1 MSVDPNT
8 PVLLGAGQF
17 TERLDDQFEGL
28 MPEDLA
34 ARACEAALTDTGAAS
49 SLSPLIDRL
58 ACVRMFA
65 HSVPDPIVPA
75 IAPFGRSSSPPL
87 SILRRL
93 NLPNASAVYSRACGD
108 EPQRLVYELGNALVR
123 GEING
128 AIICGA
134 EALATSRWLQRQGLS
149 ADWSDEP
156 EGETDDRGACIDLL
170 FDAELNR
177 HGAWN
182 PVDIY
187 PIQEQVRR
195 SELDLSKLAYRALL
209 AELMVRFNSVAAV
222 NPYAMFD
229 EAMTAEEIGEA
240 SSSNRMMGDPHLKSM
255 VAKDGVNQA
264 SALVLT
270 RWETAQSLGVADR
283 AIFLHGHAT
292 GSEPQVLNRKSL
304 GRSEAMAAAYHNA
317 LAGAGIEAA
326 QVGAADLYS
335 CFPIAVWVAMD
346 ALGMTLDDP
355 RPLTLTGGLPFFGGP
370 GNNYS
375 THGIAEMV
383 HWLRAQPEPAYG
395 VVGANGG
402 YLSKHAVGVYA
413 NMPAAFP
420 EALPEFKTPEVVEV
434 VSDPEPDGV
443 IESYTFQPQKGG
455 ARAVVVGRQL
465 SDGRRWVGVADP
477 EDAELL
483 EWFETADPLG
493 EQIVVSTG
501 ERNIVRRRAE

>member
-1 MSVDPNT
+1 
-8 PVLLGAGQF
+8 
-17 TERLDDQFEGL
+17 
-28 MPEDLA
+28 LA
-34 ARACEAALTDTGAAS
+34 ARACEAALADTGAAEA
-49 SLSPLIDRL
+49 LSPLIDRL

-65 HSVPDPIVPA
+65 HSVPDFIVPV
-75 IAPFGRSSSPPL
+75 IAPFGHSSSPPL
-87 SILRRL
+87 SILSRL
-93 NLPNASAVYSRACGD
+93 ALPNASAIYSRACGD
-108 EPQRLVYELGNALVR
+108 EPQRLVYELGSALVR

-134 EALATSRWLQRQGLS
+134 EALATSRQFQRQGLS

-156 EGETDDRGACIDLL
+156 EGETDDRGACTELL

-187 PIQEQVRR
+187 PLQEQVRR
-195 SELDLSKLAYRALL
+195 GDLGLSKSAYRSQL
-209 AELMVRFNSVAAV
+209 AELMARFNSVAAA

-229 EAMTAEEIGEA
+229 EAMTAAEIGEA

-283 AIFLHGHAT
+283 AIFLHGHGT
-292 GSEPQVLNRKSL
+292 GSEPQVLSRRAI
-304 GRSEAMAAAYHNA
+304 GQSEAMAAAYRNA

-326 QVGAADLYS
+326 QIGAADLYS
-335 CFPIAVWVAMD
+335 CFPIAVWEAMD

-355 RPLTLTGGLPFFGGP
+355 RPPTLTGGLPFFGGP

-375 THGIAEMV
+375 THGIAEIV
-383 HWLRAQPEPAYG
+383 HWLRAQVEPAYG

-413 NMPAAFP
+413 NIPAEFP
-420 EALPEFKTPEVVEV
+420 KAVPEFKAPEVVEV

-483 EWFETADPLG
+483 AWFEAADPLG
-493 EQIVVSTG
+493 EQIVVSVG
-501 ERNIVRRRAE
+501 ERNIVRRRAQ

>member
-1 MSVDPNT
+1 MSIDPNT

-17 TERLDDQFEGL
+17 TERLEGQFEGL

-34 ARACEAALTDTGAAS
+34 ARACEAALADTGAAE
-49 SLSPLIDRL
+49 SLNPLIDRL

-65 HSVPDPIVPA
+65 HSVPDFIVPV
-75 IAPFGRSSSPPL
+75 IAPFGRSGSPPL
-87 SILRRL
+87 SILSRL
-93 NLPNASAVYSRACGD
+93 ALPNATAIYSRACGD
-108 EPQRLVYELGNALVR
+108 EPQRLVFELGDALVR

-134 EALATSRWLQRQGLS
+134 EALATSRQLQRQGLS
-149 ADWSDEP
+149 VDWSDEP
-156 EGETDDRGACIDLL
+156 EGETDDRGACTELL

-177 HGAWN
+177 HGAGN

-187 PIQEQVRR
+187 PLQEQVRR
-195 SELDLSKLAYRALL
+195 SELGLSKSVYRSLL
-209 AELMVRFNSVAAV
+209 AELMARFNAVAAA
-222 NPYAMFD
+222 NSYAMFGD
-229 EAMTAEEIGEA
+229 VMTVAEIGEE
-240 SSSNRMMGDPHLKSM
+240 SGKNRLMGDPHLKSM

-270 RWETAQSLGVADR
+270 RWETAQALDVAER
-283 AIFLHGHAT
+283 AIFLLGHGT
-292 GSEPQVLNRKSL
+292 GTESQVLNRRSI
-304 GRSEAMAAAYHNA
+304 GQSEAMEAAYRNA
-317 LAGAGIEAA
+317 LAGAGIEAE
-326 QVGAADLYS
+326 QIGAADLYS

-346 ALGMTLDDP
+346 ALGMSLDDP

-383 HWLRAQPEPAYG
+383 HWLRAQSAPSYG
-395 VVGANGG
+395 IVGANGG
-402 YLSKHAVGVYA
+402 YLSKHAVGIYA
-413 NMPAAFP
+413 NIPAEFP
-420 EALPEFKTPEVVEV
+420 EAVPEFKAPEVVEV

-443 IESYTFQPQKGG
+443 IESYTFQPQKGT

-465 SDGRRWVGVADP
+465 SDGRRWVAVADP

-483 EWFETADPLG
+483 DWFKQADPLG
-493 EQIVVSTG
+493 EQVVVTAG
-501 ERNIVRRRAE
+501 ERNIVRRRA

>member
-1 MSVDPNT
+1 MSIDPNT

-34 ARACEAALTDTGAAS
+34 ARACEAALADTGAAE
-49 SLSPLIDRL
+49 SLSPLIDHL

-65 HSVPDPIVPA
+65 HSVPDFIVPA

-87 SILRRL
+87 SILSRL
-93 NLPNASAVYSRACGD
+93 ALPNATAIYSRACGD
-108 EPQRLVYELGNALVR
+108 EPQRLVFELGDALVR

-134 EALATSRWLQRQGLS
+134 EALATSRQFQRQGLS
-149 ADWSDEP
+149 VDWSDEP
-156 EGETDDRGACIDLL
+156 EGETDDRGACTELL

-187 PIQEQVRR
+187 PLQEQVRR
-195 SELDLSKLAYRALL
+195 RELGLSKSAYRSLL
-209 AELMVRFNSVAAV
+209 AELMARFNAVAAA
-222 NPYAMFD
+222 NSYAMFGD
-229 EAMTAEEIGEA
+229 VMTAAEIGEE
-240 SSSNRMMGDPHLKSM
+240 SGKNRLMGDPHLKSM

-270 RWETAQSLGVADR
+270 RWETAQALGVAER
-283 AIFLHGHAT
+283 AIFLHGHGT
-292 GSEPQVLNRKSL
+292 GTEPQVLNRRSL
-304 GRSEAMAAAYHNA
+304 GQSEAMTAAYRNA
-317 LAGAGIEAA
+317 LAGAGIEAE
-326 QVGAADLYS
+326 QIGAADLYS

-346 ALGMTLDDP
+346 ALGMSLDDP

-383 HWLRAQPEPAYG
+383 HWLRAQSAPSYG

-402 YLSKHAVGVYA
+402 YLSKHAVGIYA
-413 NMPAAFP
+413 NIPAEFP
-420 EALPEFKTPEVVEV
+420 EAVAEFKAPEVVEV

-443 IESYTFQPQKGG
+443 IESYTFQPQKGT
-455 ARAVVVGRQL
+455 ARAVVVGRQV
-465 SDGRRWVGVADP
+465 SDGRRWVAVADP

-483 EWFETADPLG
+483 DWFKHADPLG
-493 EQIVVSTG
+493 EQVVVTAG
-501 ERNIVRRRAE
+501 ERNIVRRRA

>member
-1 MSVDPNT
+1 MSIDPNT

-34 ARACEAALTDTGAAS
+34 ARACEAAMADTAAAEL
-49 SLSPLIDRL
+49 LSPLIDRL
-58 ACVRMFA
+58 ACVRLFA
-65 HSVPDPIVPA
+65 HSVPDFIVPA

-87 SILRRL
+87 SILSRL
-93 NLPNASAVYSRACGD
+93 TLPNASAIYSRACGD
-108 EPQRLVYELGNALVR
+108 EPQRLVFELGNALAR
-123 GEING
+123 GKING

-134 EALATSRWLQRQGLS
+134 EALATSRQLQRQGLS

-156 EGETDDRGACIDLL
+156 DGETDDRGACTELL

-187 PIQEQVRR
+187 PLLEQVRR
-195 SELDLSKLAYRALL
+195 GELGLSKSAYRAQL
-209 AELMVRFNSVAAV
+209 AELMVRFSSVAAA
-222 NPYAMFD
+222 NPYAMFGD
-229 EAMTAEEIGEA
+229 AMTAAEIGEE
-240 SSSNRMMGDPHLKSM
+240 SSENRLMGDPHLKSM

-283 AIFLHGHAT
+283 AIFLHGHGT
-292 GSEPQVLNRKSL
+292 GSEPQVLKRRSI
-304 GRSEAMAAAYHNA
+304 GESEAMSAAYRDA
-317 LAGAGIEAA
+317 LAVARIEAE
-326 QVGAADLYS
+326 QIGAADLYS

-346 ALGMTLDDP
+346 ALGMSLDDP

-375 THGIAEMV
+375 THGIVEVV
-383 HWLRAQPEPAYG
+383 HWLRAQSEPSYG

-413 NMPAAFP
+413 NIPAEFPAAV
-420 EALPEFKTPEVVEV
+420 PEFKASEVVSI

-443 IESYTFQPQKGG
+443 IESYTVQPRKGSTT
-455 ARAVVVGRQL
+455 AVVVGRQV

-477 EDAELL
+477 NDAALL
-483 EWFETADPLG
+483 AWFQKADPLG
-493 EQIVVSTG
+493 EKVMVSVG
-501 ERNIVRRRAE
+501 ERNIVRRRTQ

>member
-1 MSVDPNT
+1 MSIDPNT

-34 ARACEAALTDTGAAS
+34 ARACETALTDTGAAQAMI
-49 SLSPLIDRL
+49 PLIDRL

-65 HSVPDPIVPA
+65 HSVPDFIVPV

-87 SILRRL
+87 SILSRL
-93 NLPNASAVYSRACGD
+93 ALPNASAIYSRACGD

-134 EALATSRWLQRQGLS
+134 EALATSRQLQRQGLS

-156 EGETDDRGACIDLL
+156 EGETDDRGPCTELL

-187 PIQEQVRR
+187 PLQEQVRR
-195 SELDLSKLAYRALL
+195 GELGLSKSAYRAQL
-209 AELMVRFNSVAAV
+209 AELMARFNSVAMA

-229 EAMTAEEIGEA
+229 DAMTAAEIGEE
-240 SSSNRMMGDPHLKSM
+240 SSKNRMMGDPHLKSM

-283 AIFLHGHAT
+283 AIFLHGHGT
-292 GSEPQVLNRKSL
+292 GSEPQVLNRRVI
-304 GRSEAMAAAYHNA
+304 GESEAMSAAYRNA
-317 LAGAGIEAA
+317 LAGAGIDAE
-326 QVGAADLYS
+326 QIGAADLYS

-346 ALGMTLDDP
+346 ALGITLDDP

-383 HWLRAQPEPAYG
+383 HWLRAQPDPAYG

-413 NMPAAFP
+413 NIPAQFP
-420 EALPEFKTPEVVEV
+420 DAAPEFKALEAVEV

-455 ARAVVVGRQL
+455 ARAVIVGLQV

-477 EDAELL
+477 GDAQLL
-483 EWFETADPLG
+483 AWFETADPLG
-493 EQIVVSTG
+493 EKVVVTTG
-501 ERNIVRRRAE
+501 ERNIVRRLEQ

>member
-34 ARACEAALTDTGAAS
+34 ARACEAALADTGAAEA
-49 SLSPLIDRL
+49 LSPLIDRL

-65 HSVPDPIVPA
+65 HSVPDFIVPV

-87 SILRRL
+87 SILSRL
-93 NLPNASAVYSRACGD
+93 ALPNASAIYSRACGD

-134 EALATSRWLQRQGLS
+134 EALATSRQLQRQGLS

-195 SELDLSKLAYRALL
+195 SELGLSKSAYRALL
-209 AELMVRFNSVAAV
+209 AELMVRFNSVAAA

-420 EALPEFKTPEVVEV
+420 EALPDFKAPAVVEV

>member
-34 ARACEAALTDTGAAS
+34 AHACEAALTDTGAAA

-134 EALATSRWLQRQGLS
+134 EALATSRQLQRQGLS

-195 SELDLSKLAYRALL
+195 SELGLSKSAYRALL
-209 AELMVRFNSVAAV
+209 AELMVRFNSVAAA

-355 RPLTLTGGLPFFGGP
+355 RSLTLTGGLPFFGGP
-370 GNNYS
+370 GNNYA

-420 EALPEFKTPEVVEV
+420 EALPEFKAPEVVEV

>member
-1 MSVDPNT
+1 MSIDPNT

-34 ARACEAALTDTGAAS
+34 ARACEAALADTGAAE

-65 HSVPDPIVPA
+65 HSVPDFIVPV

-87 SILRRL
+87 SILSRL
-93 NLPNASAVYSRACGD
+93 ALPNATAIYSRACGD
-108 EPQRLVYELGNALVR
+108 EPQRLVFELGNALVR

-134 EALATSRWLQRQGLS
+134 EALATSRQFQRQGLS
-149 ADWSDEP
+149 VDWSDEP
-156 EGETDDRGACIDLL
+156 EGETDDRGACTELL

-187 PIQEQVRR
+187 PLQEQVRR
-195 SELDLSKLAYRALL
+195 SELGLSKSVYRSLL
-209 AELMVRFNSVAAV
+209 AELMARFNAVAAA
-222 NPYAMFD
+222 NSYAMFGD
-229 EAMTAEEIGEA
+229 VMTVAEIGEE
-240 SSSNRMMGDPHLKSM
+240 SGKNRLMGDPHLKSM

-270 RWETAQSLGVADR
+270 RWETAQALDVAER
-283 AIFLHGHAT
+283 AIFLHGHGT
-292 GSEPQVLNRKSL
+292 GTEPQVLNRRSI
-304 GRSEAMAAAYHNA
+304 GQSEAMEAAYRSA
-317 LAGAGIEAA
+317 LAGAGIEAE
-326 QVGAADLYS
+326 QIGAADLYS

-346 ALGMTLDDP
+346 ALGMSLDDP

-383 HWLRAQPEPAYG
+383 HWLRAQSASSYG
-395 VVGANGG
+395 IVGANGG
-402 YLSKHAVGVYA
+402 YLSKHAVGIYA
-413 NMPAAFP
+413 NIPAEFP
-420 EALPEFKTPEVVEV
+420 EAVPEFKAPEVVEV

-443 IESYTFQPQKGG
+443 IESYTFQPQKGT
-455 ARAVVVGRQL
+455 ARAVVVGRQV
-465 SDGRRWVGVADP
+465 SDGRRWVAVADP
-477 EDAELL
+477 EDGELL
-483 EWFETADPLG
+483 DWFKQADPLG
-493 EQIVVSTG
+493 EQVVVTAG
-501 ERNIVRRRAE
+501 ERNIVRRRA

>member
-1 MSVDPNT
+1 MPIDPNT

-17 TERLDDQFEGL
+17 TEHLDDNFKAL

-34 ARACEAALTDTGAAS
+34 ARACEAALADTGAAE
-49 SLSPLIDRL
+49 SLHPLIDRL
-58 ACVRMFA
+58 ACVRLFA
-65 HSVPDPIVPA
+65 HSVPDPIVPV

-87 SILRRL
+87 SILSRL
-93 NLPNASAVYSRACGD
+93 ALPNASALYSRACGD
-108 EPQRLVYELGNALVR
+108 EPQRLVYELGNALAR

-134 EALATSRWLQRQGLS
+134 EALATSRQLQRQGLS
-149 ADWSDEP
+149 ADWSDDP
-156 EGETDDRGACIDLL
+156 EGETDDRGACIDVL

-182 PVDIY
+182 PIDIY
-187 PIQEQVRR
+187 PLQEQVRR
-195 SELDLSKLAYRALL
+195 SELGLSKSAYRTQL
-209 AELMVRFNSVAAV
+209 AELMARFASVASA
-222 NPYAMFD
+222 NPYAMFGN
-229 EAMTAEEIGEA
+229 AMTAGEIGEE
-240 SSSNRMMGDPHLKSM
+240 SSKNRLMGDPHLKSM

-283 AIFLHGHAT
+283 AIFLHGHGT
-292 GSEPQVLNRKSL
+292 GSEPQVLNRSSM
-304 GRSEAMAAAYHNA
+304 GQSESMAAAYRDA
-317 LAGAGIEAA
+317 LAGAGIEAE
-326 QVGAADLYS
+326 QLGAADLYS

-346 ALGMTLDDP
+346 ALGMQLDDP

-383 HWLRAQPEPAYG
+383 HWLRAQPVPSYG
-395 VVGANGG
+395 AVGANGG

-413 NMPAAFP
+413 NIPAEFP
-420 EALPEFKTPEVVEV
+420 KAAPEFKAPESVEV
-434 VSDPEPDGV
+434 VSDPEPNGV
-443 IESYTFQPQKGG
+443 IESYTFQWQKD
-455 ARAVVVGRQL
+455 APRAVIVGRQV

-483 EWFETADPLG
+483 AWFEKADPLG
-493 EQIVVSTG
+493 ERVEVSAG
-501 ERNIVRRRAE
+501 ERNIVRRRGQ

>member
-1 MSVDPNT
+1 MSIDPNT

-17 TERLDDQFEGL
+17 TERLDDNFEGL

-34 ARACEAALTDTGAAS
+34 ARACEAALADTGAAA
-49 SLSPLIDRL
+49 SLSTLIDRL

-93 NLPNASAVYSRACGD
+93 ALPNATAIYSRACGD
-108 EPQRLVYELGNALVR
+108 EPQRLVFELGNALAR

-134 EALATSRWLQRQGLS
+134 EALATSRQLQRQGLS

-195 SELDLSKLAYRALL
+195 SELGLSKSAYRARL
-209 AELMVRFNSVAAV
+209 AELMARFNSVAAA
-222 NPYAMFD
+222 NPYAMFS
-229 EAMTAEEIGEA
+229 ELMTAAEIGEE
-240 SSSNRMMGDPHLKSM
+240 SSKNRLMGDPHL
-255 VAKDGVNQA
+255 
-264 SALVLT
+264 
-270 RWETAQSLGVADR
+270 VADR

-292 GSEPQVLNRKSL
+292 GSEPQVLNRNSL
-304 GRSEAMAAAYHNA
+304 GQSESMAVAYRNA
-317 LAGAGIEAA
+317 LAGAGIEAE
-326 QVGAADLYS
+326 QIGAADLYS

-346 ALGMTLDDP
+346 VLGMALDDP

-383 HWLRAQPEPAYG
+383 HWLRAQPEPSYG

-413 NMPAAFP
+413 NIPARELYLSAA
-420 EALPEFKTPEVVEV
+420 ERVR
-434 VSDPEPDGV
+434 
-443 IESYTFQPQKGG
+443 KGG
-455 ARAVVVGRQL
+455 CCRPANVRRA
-465 SDGRRWVGVADP
+465 
-477 EDAELL
+477 
-483 EWFETADPLG
+483 PLG
-493 EQIVVSTG
+493 RGS
-501 ERNIVRRRAE
+501 

>member
-1 MSVDPNT
+1 MSIDPNT

-34 ARACEAALTDTGAAS
+34 ARACEAALADTGAAE
-49 SLSPLIDRL
+49 SLSPLIDHL

-65 HSVPDPIVPA
+65 HSVPDFIVPV

-87 SILRRL
+87 SILSRL
-93 NLPNASAVYSRACGD
+93 ALPNATAIYSRACGD
-108 EPQRLVYELGNALVR
+108 EPQRLVFELGDALVR

-134 EALATSRWLQRQGLS
+134 EALATSRQFQRQGLS
-149 ADWSDEP
+149 VDWSDEP
-156 EGETDDRGACIDLL
+156 EGETDDRGACTELL

-187 PIQEQVRR
+187 PLQEQVRR
-195 SELDLSKLAYRALL
+195 RELGLSKSAYRSLL
-209 AELMVRFNSVAAV
+209 AELMARFNAVAAA
-222 NPYAMFD
+222 NSYAMFGD
-229 EAMTAEEIGEA
+229 VMTAAEIGEE
-240 SSSNRMMGDPHLKSM
+240 SGKNRLMGDPHLKSM

-270 RWETAQSLGVADR
+270 RWETAQALGVAER
-283 AIFLHGHAT
+283 AIFLHGHGT
-292 GSEPQVLNRKSL
+292 GTESQVLNRRSI
-304 GRSEAMAAAYHNA
+304 GQSEAMEAAYRNA
-317 LAGAGIEAA
+317 LSGAGIEAE
-326 QVGAADLYS
+326 QIGAADLYS

-346 ALGMTLDDP
+346 ALGMSLDDP

-383 HWLRAQPEPAYG
+383 HWLRAQSPPSYG

-402 YLSKHAVGVYA
+402 YLSKHAVGIYA
-413 NMPAAFP
+413 NIPAEFPAAV
-420 EALPEFKTPEVVEV
+420 AEFKAPEVVEV

-443 IESYTFQPQKGG
+443 IESYTFQPQKGT
-455 ARAVVVGRQL
+455 ARAVVVGRQV
-465 SDGRRWVGVADP
+465 SDGRRWVAVADP

-483 EWFETADPLG
+483 DWFKQADPLG
-493 EQIVVSTG
+493 EQVVVTAG
-501 ERNIVRRRAE
+501 ERNIVRRRA

>member
-1 MSVDPNT
+1 MSIDPNT

-34 ARACEAALTDTGAAS
+34 ARACEAALADTGAAE
-49 SLSPLIDRL
+49 SLSPLIDHL

-65 HSVPDPIVPA
+65 HSVPDFIVPA

-87 SILRRL
+87 SILSRL
-93 NLPNASAVYSRACGD
+93 ALPNATAIYSRACGD
-108 EPQRLVYELGNALVR
+108 EPQRLVFELGDALVR

-134 EALATSRWLQRQGLS
+134 EALATSRQFQRQGLS
-149 ADWSDEP
+149 VDWSDEP
-156 EGETDDRGACIDLL
+156 EGETDDRGACTELL

-187 PIQEQVRR
+187 PLQEQVRR
-195 SELDLSKLAYRALL
+195 RELGLSKSAYRSLL
-209 AELMVRFNSVAAV
+209 AELMARFNAVAAA
-222 NPYAMFD
+222 NSYAMFGD
-229 EAMTAEEIGEA
+229 VMTAAEIGEE
-240 SSSNRMMGDPHLKSM
+240 SGKNRLMGDPHLKSM

-270 RWETAQSLGVADR
+270 RWETAQALGVAER
-283 AIFLHGHAT
+283 AIFLHGHGT
-292 GSEPQVLNRKSL
+292 GTEPQVLNRRSL
-304 GRSEAMAAAYHNA
+304 GQSEAMTAAYRNA
-317 LAGAGIEAA
+317 LAGAGIEAE
-326 QVGAADLYS
+326 QIGAADLYS

-346 ALGMTLDDP
+346 ALGMSLDDP

-383 HWLRAQPEPAYG
+383 HWLRAQSAPSYG

-402 YLSKHAVGVYA
+402 YLSKHAVGIYA
-413 NMPAAFP
+413 NIPAEFP
-420 EALPEFKTPEVVEV
+420 EAVAEFKAPEVVEV

-443 IESYTFQPQKGG
+443 IESYTFQPQKGT
-455 ARAVVVGRQL
+455 ARAVVVGRQV
-465 SDGRRWVGVADP
+465 SDGRRWVAVADP

-483 EWFETADPLG
+483 DWFKQADPLG
-493 EQIVVSTG
+493 EQVVVTAG
-501 ERNIVRRRAE
+501 ERNIVRRRA

>member
-1 MSVDPNT
+1 MSIEPNT

-34 ARACEAALTDTGAAS
+34 ARACKAALADSGAAEL
-49 SLSPLIDRL
+49 LSPSIDRL

-65 HSVPDPIVPA
+65 HSVPDFIVPV

-87 SILRRL
+87 SILSRL
-93 NLPNASAVYSRACGD
+93 ALPNASAIYSRACGD
-108 EPQRLVYELGNALVR
+108 EPQRLVFELGNALVR

-134 EALATSRWLQRQGLS
+134 EALATSRQLQRQGLS
-149 ADWSDEP
+149 VDWSDEP
-156 EGETDDRGACIDLL
+156 EGETDDRGACTELL

-187 PIQEQVRR
+187 PLQEQVRR
-195 SELDLSKLAYRALL
+195 SELGLSKSAYRSRL
-209 AELMVRFNSVAAV
+209 AKLMARFNTVAAA
-222 NPYAMFD
+222 NSYAMFGD
-229 EAMTAEEIGEA
+229 VMTAAEIGEE
-240 SSSNRMMGDPHLKSM
+240 SGKNRLMGDPHLKSM

-270 RWETAQSLGVADR
+270 RWETAKALGVAER
-283 AIFLHGHAT
+283 AIFLHGHGT
-292 GSEPQVLNRKSL
+292 GSEPQVLNRRSI
-304 GRSEAMAAAYHNA
+304 GQSEAMVAAYRNA
-317 LAGAGIEAA
+317 LAGAGIEAE
-326 QVGAADLYS
+326 QIGAADLYS

-346 ALGMTLDDP
+346 ALGMSLDDP

-383 HWLRAQPEPAYG
+383 HWLRAQSGPSYG

-402 YLSKHAVGVYA
+402 YLSKHAVGIYA
-413 NMPAAFP
+413 NIPAEFP
-420 EALPEFKTPEVVEV
+420 ETFPEFKAPEVVEV
-434 VSDPEPDGV
+434 VSDPEPDGI
-443 IESYTFQPQKGG
+443 IESYTFQPQKGT
-455 ARAVVVGRQL
+455 ARAVVVGRQV
-465 SDGRRWVGVADP
+465 SDGRRWVAVADP

-483 EWFETADPLG
+483 DWFKQADPLG
-493 EQIVVSTG
+493 EQVVVTAG
-501 ERNIVRRRAE
+501 ERNIMRRRA

>member
-34 ARACEAALTDTGAAS
+34 ARACEAALTDTGASS

-134 EALATSRWLQRQGLS
+134 EALATSRRLQRQGLS

-195 SELDLSKLAYRALL
+195 SELGLSKSAYRALL
-209 AELMVRFNSVAAV
+209 AELMVRFNSVAAA

-420 EALPEFKTPEVVEV
+420 EALPDFKAPAVVEV